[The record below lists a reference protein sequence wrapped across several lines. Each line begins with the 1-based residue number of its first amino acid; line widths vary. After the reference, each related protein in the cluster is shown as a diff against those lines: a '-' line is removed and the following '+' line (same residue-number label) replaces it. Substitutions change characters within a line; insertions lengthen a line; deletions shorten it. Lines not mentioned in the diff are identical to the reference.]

1 MKEEK
6 KMLDII
12 RSAARVLMLILSG
25 DLDPVPIPVSVPDA
39 PGDPVPV
46 VPVLASNQII

>member
-12 RSAARVLMLILSG
+12 RSAARVLILILSG
-25 DLDPVPIPVSVPDA
+25 DLDPVPANTTQDK
-39 PGDPVPV
+39 PGPV
-46 VPVLASNQII
+46 VPVVVNAEII

>member
-25 DLDPVPIPVSVPDA
+25 DLDPVPANDTHEKPV
-39 PGDPVPV
+39 PVPV
-46 VPVLASNQII
+46 VVNAEII

>member
-6 KMLDII
+6 KMLDLI

-25 DLDPVPIPVSVPDA
+25 DLGPVPAV
-39 PGDPVPV
+39 PVPV
-46 VPVLASNQII
+46 VVSTEII